1 MILPRL
7 TRLAVA
13 AFALFAVACGGSDST
28 GPAADPVPQTGTIRL
43 LNESSSTVVT
53 VHFTKCSDPSWGPN
67 RLSESETLAAGVL
80 RSWTVE
86 PGCYDLRASTGS
98 KSASWYDREL
108 TAGGALQLAVP
119 EAVSADN
126 AVR

>member
-1 MILPRL
+1 MIRNRL

-13 AFALFAVACGGSDST
+13 AFAFGAVACGGSDST
-28 GPAADPVPQTGTIRL
+28 GPGAEPAPQTGTIRL
-43 LNESSSTVVT
+43 LNQSTATIVAVR
-53 VHFTKCSDPSWGPN
+53 FAKCSDPSWGPN
-67 RLSESETLAAGVL
+67 RLAESESLAPGAL

-119 EAVSADN
+119 AAVSAG
-126 AVR
+126 RTTR